1 MNLTAQLFKE
11 IIYLIIKLNAM
22 ENRLKKMTEEDNHRQ
37 DSNNKQRKKNDVAK
51 SQAELEARLKTQ
63 EYKEMLKRLK

>member
-1 MNLTAQLFKE
+1 
-11 IIYLIIKLNAM
+11 M

-37 DSNNKQRKKNDVAK
+37 DSNNKQRKKDDVAK